1 MDGEHRRY
9 DSFLPVIRM
18 LPAICFRPFIE
29 EFRLLSRFQIL
40 RIDRAEEKLQ
50 MIYQYFLR
58 EAGIL
63 KKEILVSRTVLQD
76 MQEFRYDGNVG
87 ELINIIQY
95 MCGSALL
102 NSEGGDIHITR
113 ECYPDY
119 LFAQIKNRE
128 IQRQWKKF
136 GFAGR
141 RYPEIVHQTNP
152 VYNASISFFVSS

>member
-1 MDGEHRRY
+1 MENIEGTIHFASNKDASSYMLQTFYRRI
-9 DSFLPVIRM
+9 PIIV
-18 LPAICFRPFIE
+18 
-29 EFRLLSRFQIL
+29 QIPDL
-40 RIDRAEEKLQ
+40 KDRSGEEKLQ

-102 NSEGGDIHITR
+102 NSEGGIYILPGSAIR
-113 ECYPDY
+113 IICLPRSKIGKY
-119 LFAQIKNRE
+119 
-128 IQRQWKKF
+128 QRQWKKF
-136 GFAGR
+136 GFR
-141 RYPEIVHQTNP
+141 REEIP
-152 VYNASISFFVSS
+152 GD